1 MRPLLDFACV
11 KKVYRSAPQWLAL
24 TGLLCV
30 GSIFFYKSGER
41 FWGSLV
47 FQQVWGLISMDGH
60 LYVMQSMSSVIAGVV
75 KPHAVC

>member
-41 FWGSLV
+41 FGGSLV
-47 FQQVWGLISMDGH
+47 FQQVWGLISMDRW
-60 LYVMQSMSSVIAGVV
+60 LVIRDAMNEQRF
-75 KPHAVC
+75 CWCR